1 MWAAALY
8 AGLRRGELRALRVS
22 NLRGLDGNEVAAI
35 SVEHG
40 WDDKEG
46 ERATNLDGRRPRDSD
61 AGDMCAIIAAHIERL
76 ELTGED
82 LVFAQPKS
90 RGKPFIHHRICPRPG
105 GRGVGLRSFLDAAG
119 SPKRARRYLERA
131 STSVGRRDATR

>member
-22 NLRGLDGNEVAAI
+22 NLRGLDGNEVTAI

-46 ERATNLDGRRPRDSD
+46 ERATNST
-61 AGDMCAIIAAHIERL
+61 AGVREIPMPETCARL
-76 ELTGED
+76 SPPT
-82 LVFAQPKS
+82 S
-90 RGKPFIHHRICPRPG
+90 N
-105 GRGVGLRSFLDAAG
+105 G
-119 SPKRARRYLERA
+119 S
-131 STSVGRRDATR
+131 S